1 MPVRLIQLILGRF
14 GWDRESLPFVKVLP
28 PGSIP
33 VPRAEDGLCEVR
45 YAGLIEAEESDF
57 VCFEAVQGQRL
68 TIEVVSDGAASIH
81 LFAGDL
87 DDDSSNLLGS
97 WFTEAHQPCRAVQ
110 DIFVSGLHTILIE
123 NNATSLL
130 RFELRIADRAARS
143 IAPRKGPVNETELST
158 SAAAGADGLG
168 NGRAKHGN
176 RDGQQ
181 GSLIG
186 SRDPAEPP
194 GVFVPREQAD
204 GQAHHRDG
212 TGQQS
217 DDDVEPPA

>member
-1 MPVRLIQLILGRF
+1 MPLRLIQLILGRF
-14 GWDRESLPFVKVLP
+14 GWDRESLPFVKMLP
-28 PGSIP
+28 PGSMP
-33 VPRAEDGLCEVR
+33 VPRAEDGLCEIR
-45 YAGLIEAEESDF
+45 YAGLIEAEESDV
-57 VCFEAVQGQRL
+57 VCFEVVQGQRL
-68 TIEVVSDGAASIH
+68 IIEVTSDGPASIH

-87 DDDSSNLLGS
+87 DDESSNPLGS
-97 WFTEAHQPCRAVQ
+97 WVTEAHQPCRAVQ

-123 NNATSLL
+123 NDATSLL
-130 RFELRIADRAARS
+130 RFELSMADQAARNV
-143 IAPRKGPVNETELST
+143 APRKGPVNETGLST

-186 SRDPAEPP
+186 SRDPSEPS
-194 GVFVPREQAD
+194 GVFVPREQTD

-217 DDDVEPPA
+217 DDDVEPPT

>member
-1 MPVRLIQLILGRF
+1 
-14 GWDRESLPFVKVLP
+14 
-28 PGSIP
+28 
-33 VPRAEDGLCEVR
+33 
-45 YAGLIEAEESDF
+45 

-68 TIEVVSDGAASIH
+68 TIEVVGDGAASIH

-87 DDDSSNLLGS
+87 DDDSSNPVGS
-97 WFTEAHQPCRAVQ
+97 WVTEAHQPCRAVQ

-123 NNATSLL
+123 NDATSLL
-130 RFELRIADRAARS
+130 RFELRIADHAARNT
-143 IAPRKGPVNETELST
+143 APRKGPVNETGLYT

-168 NGRAKHGN
+168 NGRTKHDN

-181 GSLIG
+181 GSSIG
-186 SRDPAEPP
+186 SSDPAEPS
-194 GVFVPREQAD
+194 GVFIPREQTG

>member
-1 MPVRLIQLILGRF
+1 V
-14 GWDRESLPFVKVLP
+14 
-28 PGSIP
+28 
-33 VPRAEDGLCEVR
+33 
-45 YAGLIEAEESDF
+45 EESDF

-68 TIEVVSDGAASIH
+68 TIEADSDGAASIH

-87 DDDSSNLLGS
+87 DDDSSNPLGS
-97 WFTEAHQPCRAVQ
+97 WVTEAHQPCRAVQ
-110 DIFVSGLHTILIE
+110 DIFVSGLYTILIE
-123 NNATSLL
+123 NDAISLL
-130 RFELRIADRAARS
+130 RFELRVADQSVRNA
-143 IAPRKGPVNETELST
+143 APRKGPVNETGLST

-186 SRDPAEPP
+186 SRDPAEPS
-194 GVFVPREQAD
+194 GVFVPREKAD
-204 GQAHHRDG
+204 GQAHHRDS

>member
-1 MPVRLIQLILGRF
+1 MPLRLIQLILGRF

-28 PGSIP
+28 PGSLP

-45 YAGLIEAEESDF
+45 YAGLIEAEESDV
-57 VCFEAVQGQRL
+57 VCFEAVEGQRL
-68 TIEVVSDGAASIH
+68 TIAVASDGAASIH
-81 LFAGDL
+81 LFEGDL
-87 DDDSSNLLGS
+87 DDDSSNPLGS
-97 WFTEAHQPCRAVQ
+97 WVTEAHQPCRAVQ
-110 DIFVSGLHTILIE
+110 DIFVSSLYTILIQ
-123 NNATSLL
+123 NDADVLL
-130 RFELRIADRAARS
+130 RFELRIADHAARNT
-143 IAPRKGPVNETELST
+143 APRKGPVNETGLSS

-168 NGRAKHGN
+168 NGRAKHDN

-181 GSLIG
+181 SSLIG
-186 SRDPAEPP
+186 SRDPAEPS
-194 GVFVPREQAD
+194 GVFVPREQTD